1 MCTHALVGIPIYGAL
16 ACARVRL
23 PPDGYSLT
31 DPQAARPACRPR
43 GPRGSSPDP
52 RVWERAATGAAPPS
66 CPRRDA
72 LSCAPAGRNKVSQ
85 STSWGRA
92 GPDAAAGAPWPSSRQ
107 LARRGVYRSS
117 AFPSAPAAA
126 ASRGRRLNARLHSAA
141 GADKSEDY
149 PSGWRD
155 ARAGSPAPRIAWP
168 RNDAGVLLGGRPAVG
183 SVRPSAAQL

>member
-1 MCTHALVGIPIYGAL
+1 MPSL
-16 ACARVRL
+16 ACARVRPRPSRPTGTRRPSGCSPCV
-23 PPDGYSLT
+23 PPRS
-31 DPQAARPACRPR
+31 
-43 GPRGSSPDP
+43 PRGSSPDP

-85 STSWGRA
+85 STA
-92 GPDAAAGAPWPSSRQ
+92 DAAAGAPLPSSRQ
-107 LARRGVYRSS
+107 LTSRGVYRSS
-117 AFPSAPAAA
+117 AFPPAPAAA
-126 ASRGRRLNARLHSAA
+126 ASRGRRLNARVHSAA
-141 GADKSEDY
+141 GADQSEDY